1 VSGKWLILSL
11 SKLDS
16 IYTNDGLL
24 APMIDSAHNPIA
36 AAELQNIC
44 SASRTYRASF
54 LTAGISSSIHIQS
67 DFGDPFAHRVKL
79 RFSKTLLSDYG

>member
-1 VSGKWLILSL
+1 MSGKRLILSL

-24 APMIDSAHNPIA
+24 APTIDSAHNPIRRPSSKTFA
-36 AAELQNIC
+36 P
-44 SASRTYRASF
+44 ASRTYRASF

>member
-1 VSGKWLILSL
+1 VSGKRLILSL

-24 APMIDSAHNPIA
+24 APMIDSAHNPIP

-44 SASRTYRASF
+44 SASRTYRGSF